1 MLTQNGTEVLNVD
14 NTEGKKGRESGVAIT
29 ATIIRSQTLV
39 SIAVRGRWYSC
50 HDIASAAVTVRNAT
64 APMIVHCSRDYLG
77 MYYHH
82 SADHGRT
89 TSNKYRQR
97 RCRLLEAITKRDKT
111 FRVVDDRA

>member
-1 MLTQNGTEVLNVD
+1 MELKCLD
-14 NTEGKKGRESGVAIT
+14 NTEEKEGRESGVSIT

-77 MYYHH
+77 MYYQH

>member
-1 MLTQNGTEVLNVD
+1 MELKCLD
-14 NTEGKKGRESGVAIT
+14 NTEEKEGRESGVSIT

-50 HDIASAAVTVRNAT
+50 YDIASAAVTVRNAT
-64 APMIVHCSRDYLG
+64 APMFVHRSRDYLG

-89 TSNKYRQR
+89 TSNRYRQ
-97 RCRLLEAITKRDKT
+97 L
-111 FRVVDDRA
+111 

>member
-1 MLTQNGTEVLNVD
+1 MELKCLD
-14 NTEGKKGRESGVAIT
+14 NTEEKEGRESGVSIT

-64 APMIVHCSRDYLG
+64 APMFVHRSRDYLG

-89 TSNKYRQR
+89 TSNRYRQ
-97 RCRLLEAITKRDKT
+97 L
-111 FRVVDDRA
+111 